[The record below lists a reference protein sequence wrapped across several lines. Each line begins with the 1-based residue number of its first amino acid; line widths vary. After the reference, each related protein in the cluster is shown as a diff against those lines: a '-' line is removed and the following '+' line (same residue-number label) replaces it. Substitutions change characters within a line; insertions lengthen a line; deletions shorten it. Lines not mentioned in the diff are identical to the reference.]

1 MAEILGKLQKDRKA
15 SIAEKMD
22 QDQILKAQ
30 LAALAQQEAEDGAA
44 AAASAEEGLSAPSM
58 STSPARKP
66 SIESDEDTD
75 ESMDI
80 SERDFEVG
88 GYAKTK
94 GQATAK
100 EDREAGE
107 PTADFSSESSS
118 EHVGAHGATKE
129 SQDSVVKFGSMKLPL
144 HVDTVASAE
153 AEATR
158 VSIDTGPTIER
169 TRKMSFVEAAEMLQ
183 NPSEAGAS
191 PHSAGNA
198 SDIMAGYSEEDWD
211 DANEED
217 DDDGGDTKSPLVD
230 PDGIVVGSRVEA
242 RVEGWTQSYSG
253 VVTALD
259 AGKYDILFD
268 DGDRVKGVLLRE
280 ILRVSDHVDVVADT
294 GAPADEYAAGPIDV
308 NVSLNKSAQSIIK
321 DLASSYDPPNDVF
334 TQGDSDGDE
343 DRNQE
348 ENDGNDSV
356 DESGEK
362 AKGTSENTGQSAD
375 DLVSAN
381 AREAPVARS
390 VPTVA
395 EPPPIPVVKNAPPA
409 ASQEWDWPGR
419 VSLGVDSG
427 NEDKMVEFLKVA
439 NASLENELR
448 SAKVDLQAQRSE
460 YEADINE
467 LRQKVQ
473 SSNAKIY
480 ELEILLK
487 EARDDAAQRASR
499 VKRLSSSSDVES
511 MTKEDIAALRSEVEM
526 QEKLIQGYQK
536 ENEKMTERLREVEK
550 EADEKRQALYRE
562 NMRLGI
568 EFNKKDNEV
577 RSMGALMISSEG
589 IPINTA
595 GDLKA
600 KLERFSSGVAT

>member
-1 MAEILGKLQKDRKA
+1 
-15 SIAEKMD
+15 
-22 QDQILKAQ
+22 
-30 LAALAQQEAEDGAA
+30 
-44 AAASAEEGLSAPSM
+44 M
-58 STSPARKP
+58 SPRLT
-66 SIESDEDTD
+66 
-75 ESMDI
+75 
-80 SERDFEVG
+80 FQ
-88 GYAKTK
+88 AKVV
-94 GQATAK
+94 AN
-100 EDREAGE
+100 
-107 PTADFSSESSS
+107 
-118 EHVGAHGATKE
+118 VGAHGATKE

-217 DDDGGDTKSPLVD
+217 VDDGGATKSPLVD

-375 DLVSAN
+375 DLVRPT
-381 AREAPVARS
+381 RERRLAD

-395 EPPPIPVVKNAPPA
+395 EPPLYRCKNARQRQ
-409 ASQEWDWPGR
+409 QEWDGQ
-419 VSLGVDSG
+419 
-427 NEDKMVEFLKVA
+427 VA
-439 NASLENELR
+439 FPLALIAGMRIRWWNF
-448 SAKVDLQAQRSE
+448 
-460 YEADINE
+460 
-467 LRQKVQ
+467 
-473 SSNAKIY
+473 
-480 ELEILLK
+480 
-487 EARDDAAQRASR
+487 SR
-499 VKRLSSSSDVES
+499 
-511 MTKEDIAALRSEVEM
+511 
-526 QEKLIQGYQK
+526 
-536 ENEKMTERLREVEK
+536 
-550 EADEKRQALYRE
+550 
-562 NMRLGI
+562 
-568 EFNKKDNEV
+568 
-577 RSMGALMISSEG
+577 
-589 IPINTA
+589 
-595 GDLKA
+595 
-600 KLERFSSGVAT
+600 